1 METKMLT
8 LTLAT
13 LNTITS
19 EIEHTELEDGWS
31 EGYELELKQETALM
45 VLKLTFD
52 NVPFVVTG
60 RTQIVINGNH
70 G

>member
-1 METKMLT
+1 MM
-8 LTLAT
+8 T
-13 LNTITS
+13 LN
-19 EIEHTELEDGWS
+19 
-31 EGYELELKQETALM
+31 LKSQQETALM

-70 G
+70 R